1 MLIHALGD
9 AYAHTYTDNN
19 KFLGSPRN
27 QRLNPNYGKDV
38 LFPPRIGHFF
48 SGHAPDFIGNNPK
61 KYGEYVD
68 QLYETMQSLNPGGNY
83 DPSTINNLKLQAY
96 LMPPSSLM
104 SDVFTSDAQNENS
117 NEAFRLGILSGG
129 YYGSSNLFNPDGSV
143 KTLRD
148 TFTEQWNMPVDSI
161 FGDSRNSL
169 IQKIKN
175 GVSGCCPGVSGC
187 CPNN

>member
-1 MLIHALGD
+1 
-9 AYAHTYTDNN
+9 
-19 KFLGSPRN
+19 
-27 QRLNPNYGKDV
+27 V